1 MDKKRRFLL
10 ESENVQKALLL
21 LAVPSII
28 AMVTNAIYNFVDALF
43 VGMLDNTAMLA
54 AVTVTFPMVMIMG
67 AIGQGLGIG
76 AGSLIAR
83 QLGSKKEH
91 LVSKTVYTVMFSAI
105 VFSIIG
111 SVLLIGNLDAI
122 LPWFGATPEALP
134 FTIAYARW
142 MIIGMIFTILN
153 MTMSNL
159 LRAEGDVRF
168 PMIAIMS
175 GAILNIFLD
184 PIFMFEWG
192 LNLGLEGAAIATIVS
207 HILTTIMLFVRMFN
221 KNSVLHF
228 KALEWGFDTTMAK
241 EIFSIGLVV
250 FFRQALVSVALL
262 LINFV
267 ASGYG
272 TDIVASIGLVQRTNG
287 LIIFVLIGYSQGLL
301 PFAGY
306 NYGAKNYDRL
316 KKAIRY
322 STIFSTIMTLI
333 ASFIMIV
340 FSKELLLLFTNDEMV
355 IYYGSKMFFAIA
367 LGLPFVGYYF
377 VVTILFQAFGKVKES
392 FILSISRQGFF
403 QMPLVLLLP
412 IFFDYNGLFAA
423 LPLADVMTFFLT
435 VYMARKLKQ
444 QLKIA

>member
-1 MDKKRRFLL
+1 MNEKRRFLL
-10 ESENVQKALLL
+10 GDENVLKALIL
-21 LAVPSII
+21 LAIPSII

-76 AGSLIAR
+76 AGSLVAR

-91 LVSKTVYTVMFSAI
+91 LISKTVYTVMFSAV
-105 VFSIIG
+105 VFSIVG
-111 SVLLIGNLDAI
+111 SVLLIANLDVI
-122 LPWFGATPEALP
+122 LPWFGATPEALQ

-159 LRAEGDVRF
+159 LRAEGDVQF

-184 PIFMFEWG
+184 PIFMFDWG
-192 LNLGLEGAAIATIVS
+192 LNLGLEGAAIATIIS

-221 KNSVLHF
+221 RGSVLNF
-228 KALEWGFDTTMAK
+228 KIFEWGFDAPLAK
-241 EIFSIGLVV
+241 EIFSIGTVV
-250 FFRQALVSVALL
+250 FFRQALVSISLL
-262 LINFV
+262 LINFI

-322 STIFSTIMTLI
+322 STIVSTVITII
-333 ASFIMIV
+333 AALTMIV
-340 FSKELLLLFTNDEMV
+340 FSRQLLLLFTNDEMV
-355 IYYGSKMFFAIA
+355 IYYGQKMFFAIA
-367 LGLPFVGYYF
+367 CGLPFVGYYF
-377 VVTILFQAFGKVKES
+377 VVTILFQAFGKAKES
-392 FILSISRQGFF
+392 FILSVSRQGFF
-403 QMPLVLLLP
+403 LMPLVLVLP

-423 LPLADVMTFFLT
+423 LPLADMMTFFLT
-435 VYMARKLKQ
+435 LYMASKLKRE
-444 QLKIA
+444 LKIL